1 MLNSTRAHAI
11 YLEEYEAR
19 DLLKQLRILYVRAK
33 IESVKVLVTDFRA
46 VSDLENTLRDI
57 TTHEVEGST

>member
-57 TTHEVEGST
+57 TTHEDED

>member
-33 IESVKVLVTDFRA
+33 IESVKVLVTDFRE

-57 TTHEVEGST
+57 TTHEDED